1 MLLTLK
7 NKYIRFKNYKIK
19 CALGKK
25 GTKKNKKEG
34 DKTTPKG
41 RFKMN
46 YVLYRSDRVKN
57 LTSVLKKK
65 VIKKNMGWCD
75 DPSSDQYNKLIKLP
89 FKFSAEKI
97 YRKSNIYDI
106 IIVINYNLKP
116 IIKSKGSAVFIH
128 ISKKNFKSTEG
139 CIAISKKN
147 MRLLL
152 NEIKIKS
159 YLNII

>member
-41 RFKMN
+41 RFRLN

-65 VIKKNMGWCD
+65 LV
-75 DPSSDQYNKLIKLP
+75 
-89 FKFSAEKI
+89 
-97 YRKSNIYDI
+97 
-106 IIVINYNLKP
+106 
-116 IIKSKGSAVFIH
+116 
-128 ISKKNFKSTEG
+128 
-139 CIAISKKN
+139 
-147 MRLLL
+147 
-152 NEIKIKS
+152 
-159 YLNII
+159 